1 MTVLKFVATLLD
13 HISVTVTV
21 ATLSPLMGEPV
32 WMLTNVTMDNIAAHS
47 YVQILLEGSCVVAI
61 QASSS
66 TLTKEHA
73 QVWLNSMYCS
83 LVKGGPLWTV
93 CPLP

>member
-13 HISVTVTV
+13 HTSVAVTV
-21 ATLSPLMGEPV
+21 ATLFPLMEEPV
-32 WMLTNVTMDNIAAHS
+32 WMLTNVTTNNITAHNC
-47 YVQILLEGSCVVAI
+47 VQILLEDSCVVAI

-73 QVWLNSMYCS
+73 QVWLKSIPYS
-83 LVKGGPLWTV
+83 RKY
-93 CPLP
+93 